1 MMKRIGYF
9 LFAALLASCTLLE
22 EPGMMPSYAPE
33 GERVR
38 IDFKVAVP
46 DGGAETKAMGLNPS
60 IDPDG
65 FYVAVFGGSGYFNE
79 WVKATVV
86 SATANYDTTSTTVY
100 SLSATLSVS
109 DSRLRVHFIANCP
122 TAVRNN
128 PPISGSQDTEENVMS
143 KIRSQKSDSY
153 NDGYWQKVI
162 LPNGIKAHKN
172 NNNVYVATA
181 ATMAQFPD
189 PIVLVRNFARVY
201 LRNITPMVG
210 QQGVNE
216 HQLVTIKS
224 FAIAYAPSEG
234 VIAPILS
241 GPYSANSKGTPIYV
255 ADDDDE
261 TPVYFENFFMNYQR
275 YPITSNNASDTLL
288 TAAPFNYQGY
298 SPSDQAYAY
307 YPSNDDKS
315 VPEESDMIPWDS
327 EHPENNILFV
337 YERTM
342 PTAARR
348 ATRII
353 IKAERRDQNS
363 LAAGDEYSEGDKF
376 YALDIVNPSGVAV
389 PLLRN
394 QTYTVL
400 LRNIEAGSGETDVSK
415 ASKASSATVTGDP
428 NFQNLINISDGKSS
442 IGTSYTEKFYVQPQ
456 LDSVMFRYIPT
467 NINETVDEVD
477 YVANKEYLDL
487 VTIKIGSVDTDTG
500 IFTEE
505 TTAGTSSPAFAIEN
519 NAFKVWISKDN
530 QNKVI
535 PYVRSNNKWVPAT
548 SAQLADLSI
557 EKWGMVKFQ
566 LNESY
571 KDAEDYFT
579 EERTQAIH
587 ITGSFNDREMS
598 RNVIIKTSPRQTMS
612 VTCQQKYVMELAG
625 ETEVVRIRI
634 PSGLSRSV
642 FPLEFLIEPDGY
654 SLTPDG
660 DALPVASGPSIAPDN
675 DGPSYYF
682 VKTLTQSDYDALPS
696 IKIGNSYWKEFDC
709 RFKTTL
715 AQNACTVY
723 VYNRYFND
731 ANACDDFSNFS
742 RRLFSAASSNNTT
755 LSLPNTIYRHGK
767 FNFSFEMDYAHNGAT
782 EVWWDPNNTLG
793 VSSSVEEATEKGLST
808 SNRVYPPIMTVEL
821 QGFTP
826 QYNADLTPVTPGLVH
841 SSGNKYLYYVGTGDP
856 TGYGTVTLAL
866 SASGAGGSTGKV
878 TLSTDNLTDNP
889 NLYAPNSVSR
899 TISVASFSTV
909 RFGQTDNTT
918 IDLGL
923 NKTVTFTFTYTSG
936 MVVPITVRLDGLA
949 LAEGNVQNNA
959 YMSPNGDGTYTFTPA
974 NTNTTTYY
982 LSLKTTTRFSACTVT
997 LSHEDYETASKT
1009 ASRGLFTIPQ
1019 NALYIRSLGNTNPI
1033 NFTTG
1038 NNGTYVYLNN
1048 SSTYSYKARTRYA
1061 NSYRNSSAQTVTPS
1075 DFTIVDDDATVYFIY
1090 QGTSQYNS
1098 TNVYYYATSTLSELL
1113 AAENSNAGRVTLT
1126 FVGPVKIATT
1136 NSNYSTSDK
1145 TQTEG
1150 GVTVAFSSINQV
1162 QSDRLDINDNSN
1174 VSISVPE
1181 GYHITSIVI
1190 TYYRS
1195 SGLFGLGATTYYPG
1209 SYDITSGGGTYSTG
1223 GSNNTMGTWTSEN
1236 NTTSNVTIKLSGSS
1250 GNRVAITDVVVFV
1263 EKN

>member
-1 MMKRIGYF
+1 MKRIGYF

-841 SSGNKYLYYVGTGDP
+841 KSGNKYLYYVGTGDP

-866 SASGAGGSTGKV
+866 TASGAVSSNGTV
-878 TLSTDNLTDNP
+878 TLSTENIEDNP
-889 NLYAPNSVSR
+889 NLYAPNSVSHE
-899 TISVASFSTV
+899 IIGASFSSL
-909 RFGQTDNTT
+909 RFGQSDNYTL
-918 IDLGL
+918 DLGL
-923 NKTVTFTFTYTSG
+923 NKTVTFRFAYTEG
-936 MVVPITVRLDGLA
+936 LVEPITVRLDGLT
-949 LAEGNVQNNA
+949 LVEGNVENNA
-959 YMSPNGDGTYTFTPA
+959 YMSANGDGTYTFTPA
-974 NTNTTTYY
+974 NTNNLTYY
-982 LSLKTTTRFSACTVT
+982 LSLKSTTRFSPCTVT
-997 LSHEDYETASKT
+997 LSSEDYYEASKT
-1009 ASRGLFTIPQ
+1009 ANRPTSFVLTSGSSLVASVGRPNSQDTYV
-1019 NALYIRSLGNTNPI
+1019 NAYYTDNYSDSYVVSGRNANNNRTYRTR
-1033 NFTTG
+1033 FTTSNLYSSRDDVTIDLSKYGDAVEDGIVYFYYSAADKNGYNGAHYAEASLADLIDAVNAG
-1038 NNGTYVYLNN
+1038 NRYTLDFHPIGIATN
-1048 SSTYSYKARTRYA
+1048 SSYYSSSTRSRT
-1061 NSYRNSSAQTVTPS
+1061 V
-1075 DFTIVDDDATVYFIY
+1075 
-1090 QGTSQYNS
+1090 
-1098 TNVYYYATSTLSELL
+1098 E
-1113 AAENSNAGRVTLT
+1113 
-1126 FVGPVKIATT
+1126 
-1136 NSNYSTSDK
+1136 
-1145 TQTEG
+1145 
-1150 GVTVAFSSINQV
+1150 GVTVAFSNPNNFNGGYV
-1162 QSDRLDINDNSN
+1162 RMTDNSN
-1174 VSISVPE
+1174 LTITAPS
-1181 GYHITSIVI
+1181 GYHFKSITINYSGNN
-1190 TYYRS
+1190 YRPQTVTV
-1195 SGLFGLGATTYYPG
+1195 TT
-1209 SYDITSGGGTYSTG
+1209 GGGTYSGT
-1223 GSNNTMGTWTSEN
+1223 NPGTWTPAN
-1236 NTTSNVTIKLSGSS
+1236 NTTSNVVLNMRKRTNYNLQ
-1250 GNRVAITDVVVFV
+1250 VASVVV
-1263 EKN
+1263 ELEPNQ